1 MVDRLKRQAG
11 VLLFLFLIIYITPVM
26 SLAKSNSFS
35 TVQSVCACGRIQ
47 LETARVSSL
56 RPAITCHCRRCRK
69 YHLTA
74 FTSYIQVEKDHIS
87 IAKGNDQDI
96 RVYQDSCDQVGRVD
110 RWQCVH
116 CHSKLVTQI
125 PQEST
130 AWLNMG
136 PLDDESITSECC
148 EKWKS
153 SAGRMLRQ
161 KAAWVDAI
169 PQAKRRI
176 GGRPPPVQIQGGCA
190 CGKSRYQLQCSFGSE
205 LQHCYCKLCHQLSGG
220 PFPTWVPVSRDRF
233 QWQTEEPPL
242 IRTTPHGRRHIC
254 EGCGGVLTIVYDNQS
269 DLIWPAAG
277 GFDDD
282 TVPPEISRYLGRVIH
297 ICCLWKQAW
306 YDIPSDGMQRID
318 YAC

>member
-1 MVDRLKRQAG
+1 MYTTSA
-11 VLLFLFLIIYITPVM
+11 M

-47 LETARVSSL
+47 LETARVVSSSL

-74 FTSYIQVEKDHIS
+74 FTSYLQVEKDQIS
-87 IAKGNDQDI
+87 ITKGNDQDI

-116 CHSKLVTQI
+116 CNSKLVTQI
-125 PQEST
+125 PQKST

-148 EKWKS
+148 EKLKS
-153 SAGRMLRQ
+153 SAGRMLPQ
-161 KAAWVDAI
+161 KVAWVDAI
-169 PQAKRRI
+169 PQTRRI
-176 GGRPPPVQIQGGCA
+176 VGGPRPPPVQIQGGCA
-190 CGKSRYQLQCSFGSE
+190 CGKSRYQLQYSFGSE
-205 LQHCYCKLCHQLSGG
+205 LQHCYCKLCRQLSGG

-254 EGCGGVLTIVYDNQS
+254 EGCGGVLTIVYDSQS

-282 TVPPEISRYLGRVIH
+282 TIPPELSRYLGRVIH
-297 ICCLWKQAW
+297 ICCLWKQTW
-306 YDIPSDGMQRID
+306 YDIPSDGMQRVD
-318 YAC
+318 RAC